1 MTTGSYD
8 HEWTDFPVPQLKGNV
23 MNTISI
29 SSRQVLL
36 AAAIALAVGT
46 SVAYADETQ
55 GGTSAG
61 TAQPSTR
68 SSSSMTGKEKAT
80 AIGAGGGAV
89 AGAVVG
95 GPVGAV
101 VGAGI
106 GAYVGHEGTDAN
118 GHVSNTSRASH
129 HAGNGSRD
137 NKVAKAQSALND
149 KGYSIAV
156 DGKFGPNTKDAVVS
170 FQKQSGLATTG
181 RLDSET
187 LAALDVNSQPSSS
200 KTN

>member
-1 MTTGSYD
+1 
-8 HEWTDFPVPQLKGNV
+8 

-36 AAAIALAVGT
+36 AAAVALAVGT
-46 SVAYADETQ
+46 SAAYADETQ
-55 GGTSAG
+55 GGTSTG

-68 SSSSMTGKEKAT
+68 SSSSMTGKQKAT

-118 GHVSNTSRASH
+118 GRVSNPSSTSH

-156 DGKFGPNTKDAVVS
+156 DGKFGPNTKHAVLS

-187 LAALDVNSQPSSS
+187 LAALDVRSQPSSS
-200 KTN
+200 STN